1 MCETLVAYLLAA
13 LTILGP
19 GVLAT
24 ADPGVLEDVE
34 GRRVKYGYHLH
45 TLALPGTVLAAVD
58 DCSLLGSV
66 GILIVEDARYVV
78 KVVDCTA
85 RHHTQLEDLGLL
97 ADVNA
102 PELNH
107 KTGVILLWPKRD

>member
-1 MCETLVAYLLAA
+1 MCETLVAYLLVA

-19 GVLAT
+19 GTLAT
-24 ADPGVLEDVE
+24 ADLGVLEDVQE
-34 GRRVKYGYHLH
+34 RRVRYGYHLQSS
-45 TLALPGTVLAAVD
+45 ALPGTVLVAVD
-58 DCSLLGSV
+58 DCSLLGST

-78 KVVDCTA
+78 KVVDCSSPE
-85 RHHTQLEDLGLL
+85 HTQLEDLGLL

-107 KTGVILLWPKRD
+107 KTGVILLWE